1 MLLSSEYGRSGAS
14 NGSIECTMQ
23 STVAAMNIQPST
35 RVDSIVYPLSQ
46 LTQGTVFTCA
56 VAEEYEG
63 CATYGLI
70 ITARCDVEQ
79 DKVRA
84 YNYLPVVPLKDWL
97 ARDGKLIIAERL
109 MADAQ
114 SRLKNALK
122 ENGYSPNILETESPR
137 NVLETLFPAKSS
149 SKENKARDRFMKSC
163 DLYDLATLGLSTIPD
178 ERACSR
184 MATANPGLR
193 DAVVKE
199 LVHHKLN
206 GYYFL
211 DRVEP
216 NGVNA
221 GHVALLR
228 EIRLIP
234 RRVAKAVTEGI
245 DVQQYKA
252 LCASEPRCQT
262 SVNVPTGGFSMP
274 VGLIASPFLEHLMQS
289 FAMLFGRI
297 GLPDP
302 DLGYVSGL
310 WERQGI

>member
-1 MLLSSEYGRSGAS
+1 
-14 NGSIECTMQ
+14 
-23 STVAAMNIQPST
+23 
-35 RVDSIVYPLSQ
+35 
-46 LTQGTVFTCA
+46 
-56 VAEEYEG
+56 
-63 CATYGLI
+63 
-70 ITARCDVEQ
+70 
-79 DKVRA
+79 
-84 YNYLPVVPLKDWL
+84 
-97 ARDGKLIIAERL
+97 LIIAERL

-114 SRLKNALK
+114 GRLKNGLK

-149 SKENKARDRFMKSC
+149 PKENKVRDRFIKSC
-163 DLYDLATLGLSTIPD
+163 DLYDLAALGLSTIPD
-178 ERACSR
+178 DSVCSR

-199 LVHHKLN
+199 LVHQTLS

-216 NGVNA
+216 NGDDA

-228 EIRLIP
+228 EVRLIP

-245 DVQQYKA
+245 DALQYKA

-262 SVNVPTGGFSMP
+262 SVHVPTGGFSMP

-302 DLGYVSGL
+302 DLSYVSGL
-310 WERQGI
+310 WESPRDLKEST